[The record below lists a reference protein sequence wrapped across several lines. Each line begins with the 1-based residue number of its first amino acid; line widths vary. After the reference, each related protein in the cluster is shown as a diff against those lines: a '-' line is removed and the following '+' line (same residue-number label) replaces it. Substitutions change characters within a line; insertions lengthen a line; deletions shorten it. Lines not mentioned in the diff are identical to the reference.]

1 MKTFHE
7 SQFEM
12 RNYS

>member
-1 MKTFHE
+1 MTFHFE
-7 SQFEM
+7 TEM